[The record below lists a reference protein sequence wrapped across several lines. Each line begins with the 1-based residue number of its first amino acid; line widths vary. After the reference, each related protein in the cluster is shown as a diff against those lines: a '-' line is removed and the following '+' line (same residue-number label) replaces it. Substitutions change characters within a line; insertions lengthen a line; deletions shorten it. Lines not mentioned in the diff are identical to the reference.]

1 MIAQVDTYDAR
12 LTNAIRETYAAMVAT
27 GRIPSVWKRRDV
39 LNSDEAAR
47 DVISRL
53 PIEFRDID
61 TNRFRRVCDGL
72 DKKSAADGGFVNLR
86 TSGHRSYSDRVC
98 DMLERWSEGREHIH
112 SEEYET
118 DSAERAAWR
127 RKIKS
132 DNGFQCACC
141 GEFRTGELLQVHHY
155 HYRSLGEEHPAD
167 VCCVCSPETGS
178 PCHMLLDFARE
189 IRNGKV
195 PQEQIKSLFDL

>member
-1 MIAQVDTYDAR
+1 MIAPIEQYDFRLQVLIRDT
-12 LTNAIRETYAAMVAT
+12 IHQMIESGAM
-27 GRIPSVWKRRDV
+27 RWKRKQV
-39 LNSDEAAR
+39 LNSDEAAM
-47 DVISRL
+47 DIISRL

-61 TNRFRRVCDGL
+61 TNKFRNIADGL
-72 DKKSAADGGFVNLR
+72 DKVPAVKGGMPSFTNR
-86 TSGHRSYSDRVC
+86 EPSPPEERICTI
-98 DMLERWSEGREHIH
+98 LERWSEGREHIH
-112 SEEYET
+112 SEQYET
-118 DSAERAAWR
+118 DSPERAAWR

-167 VCCVCSPETGS
+167 VCCVCSPDTGS

-195 PQEQIKSLFDL
+195 EPERIKGLFDL